1 MLRETKDPAIEPP
14 PNERRRHPRVL
25 SPPGVS
31 VAWRSGSQQG
41 VCRLGN
47 FGLGGLFLRT
57 PNPLAVGSTVE
68 LLFDVANGSEVR
80 VRATVRNVKPGKGM
94 GVKFV
99 HMGAEHRSRLN
110 QFLQAQLEA
119 GRIQGDAP
127 GKVVADESKNVAP
140 HAPRVPPVAPPP
152 DSSVSAGEPP
162 VRGSGAPAER
172 AVSEEEL
179 KLYMAM
185 AIKSNHYE
193 FLGVTADSSKDQIK
207 QSFYALARKFHPDH
221 HGGRAEW
228 AESLQQ
234 VMGAANQAYNI
245 LSDDQKRATYDE
257 RRTVSERWTAEDE
270 TITESLRLAAACRH
284 DKNFAGSVVWLRK
297 CVALAPEVAKYQVLL
312 AVSLATVGHHQHEAI
327 EHFQKAIEI
336 DPWNVPAYFHFGKLY
351 EQMQLPWRARPLY
364 SKVLEIEPKH
374 TGANE
379 RLAELDAR
387 EGKKSP
393 QRRFAGLFKSGKRP

>member
-119 GRIQGDAP
+119 EKDARKKEVDAIAKKHHELVHLNNELRI
-127 GKVVADESKNVAP
+127 S
-140 HAPRVPPVAPPP
+140 
-152 DSSVSAGEPP
+152 
-162 VRGSGAPAER
+162 
-172 AVSEEEL
+172 
-179 KLYMAM
+179 M
-185 AIKSNHYE
+185 AIIQNQLNAGTVIPS
-193 FLGVTADSSKDQIK
+193 QIDNT
-207 QSFYALARKFHPDH
+207 L
-221 HGGRAEW
+221 W
-228 AESLQQ
+228 
-234 VMGAANQAYNI
+234 
-245 LSDDQKRATYDE
+245 
-257 RRTVSERWTAEDE
+257 
-270 TITESLRLAAACRH
+270 
-284 DKNFAGSVVWLRK
+284 
-297 CVALAPEVAKYQVLL
+297 
-312 AVSLATVGHHQHEAI
+312 
-327 EHFQKAIEI
+327 
-336 DPWNVPAYFHFGKLY
+336 
-351 EQMQLPWRARPLY
+351 
-364 SKVLEIEPKH
+364 
-374 TGANE
+374 
-379 RLAELDAR
+379 
-387 EGKKSP
+387 
-393 QRRFAGLFKSGKRP
+393 

>member
-1 MLRETKDPAIEPP
+1 M
-14 PNERRRHPRVL
+14 
-25 SPPGVS
+25 S
-31 VAWRSGSQQG
+31 VAWRSGGQQG
-41 VCRLGN
+41 VSRLGVV
-47 FGLGGLFLRT
+47 GLGGLFLKT

-68 LLFDVANGSEVR
+68 LLFDVAKSNEVR
-80 VRATVRNVKPGKGM
+80 ARGIVRNVKPGKGM
-94 GVKFV
+94 GLKFV
-99 HMGAEHRSRLN
+99 HMATEDRSRLN
-110 QFLQAQLEA
+110 QFLKAQLEA
-119 GRIQGDAP
+119 GRIQGDP
-127 GKVVADESKNVAP
+127 SGKAVANAS
-140 HAPRVPPVAPPP
+140 PRVPLRTPPVPPIAPPP
-152 DSSVSAGEPP
+152 HSSVSAGEPAI
-162 VRGSGAPAER
+162 RGSGAPAEPPVSEP
-172 AVSEEEL
+172 VSEEEL
-179 KLYMAM
+179 KVYVAM
-185 AIKSNHYE
+185 AIKSNYYE
-193 FLGVTADSSKDQIK
+193 FLGVTTDSSKDQIK

-221 HGGRAEW
+221 HVGRAEW

-234 VMGAANQAYNI
+234 VMGAVNQAYNI
-245 LSDDQKRATYDE
+245 LSDEQKRAAYDE